1 MAVIPTVL
9 GRVSNG
15 ASIRVSGSRVPR
27 QGVSRRAVGNTR
39 AAIPSEVPATGPDKA
54 KCPAGPASIG
64 SLASAS
70 DHELLR
76 VTAAAAKDGERVH
89 SRLREDAF
97 AELYRR
103 HKADIYTYCLR
114 MMGRDEERA
123 KDLFQEVFIRAYER
137 AAQFRSEVNSDGT
150 EGNVRGWLYTIAR
163 NLCLN
168 ALRTRRPVDSIELH
182 PTLANQDRSLAP
194 EYDEEQHFLRERIE
208 SAVAAL
214 PVEFREAFVL
224 REFDGFSYAHI
235 ARMTGTSLSVT
246 KVRIWRAKERL
257 RTLLQPYLAE

>member
-15 ASIRVSGSRVPR
+15 ASIRVAGSRVSR
-27 QGVSRRAVGNTR
+27 QAVGNTR
-39 AAIPSEVPATGPDKA
+39 AAIPAEVPATGPDKA
-54 KCPAGPASIG
+54 KCPAGPVTNG

-76 VTAAAAKDGERVH
+76 VTATAAKDRVLSDH
-89 SRLREDAF
+89 AF